1 MEIKSYRDL
10 RVWQAAM
17 DLSVRIYRLS
27 QDFPKQETY
36 GLTSQMRRAVITIPS
51 RIAEGHTR
59 EHLKD
64 YLHLVGLA
72 QATLAELE
80 TQVQL
85 SGRLGYLAEEA
96 VGQTLE
102 QAESLGRQLYAL
114 RNALMRNG

>member
-17 DLSVRIYRLS
+17 ELSVRIYRLS
-27 QDFPKQETY
+27 QDFPKQETC
-36 GLTSQMRRAVITIPS
+36 GLTSQMRPAVITIPS

-96 VGQTLE
+96 VGQTIE
-102 QAESLGRQLYAL
+102 QTESLGRQL
-114 RNALMRNG
+114 